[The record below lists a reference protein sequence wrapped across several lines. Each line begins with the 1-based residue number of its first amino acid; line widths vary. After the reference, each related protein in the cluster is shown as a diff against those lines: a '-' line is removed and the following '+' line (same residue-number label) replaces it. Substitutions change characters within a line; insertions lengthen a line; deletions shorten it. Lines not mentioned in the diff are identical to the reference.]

1 MPCLLSNRTVG
12 CAATGRYHPPPV
24 LLSRLA
30 LVLHLATAAAV
41 AEPLRFSLPEGGM
54 QNEFYRDGPVA
65 AHVVLRPGPEPRIV
79 VAFPAG
85 NSGAAVWFDA
95 EGGLLAWKPDV
106 AIEPASR
113 AVEGGTLRG
122 VSAVLRASGGAVRVR
137 DVVTGSIRVIRE
149 ADDGLEPPP
158 AISAVP
164 RRSDRRVTWL
174 RRRIDG
180 APGYELSIDLL
191 RGRMTGGDG
200 EAVTLHPDAQGEI
213 ELRVTALTGEPPLT
227 PLPADELV
235 DEGAKPDPHL
245 RRILVYLS
253 YREKLLAGSWQ
264 FATYFGRDTLMSL
277 ALLAPAAEPGLVE
290 AGLGA
295 VLERLNAAGEVAH
308 EEAVGEFA
316 LLDRGPA
323 LDYKMIDDDFMLA
336 AVAARLLLAPGA
348 DRARAAAFLARK
360 AGNGG
365 TMGSGLVRNLRF
377 VVAAAAPFART
388 PGWRRLIPLKDGESV
403 GNWRDSN
410 LGLGGGRYPYDVNGV
425 LVPAA
430 LAAAAALRASGLLEP
445 YIDEASD
452 AELARAATLAETW
465 RREAPAL
472 FDVALD
478 ADAARSEVAD
488 YAGRVGIDATDALA
502 ALDGG
507 GVRFRAVALDAG
519 GRPIA
524 VQNSD
529 EAMALFF
536 LDPPPSEAARV
547 AASLTQPFPAGLMTG
562 AGLVVANPAYAAES
576 NEPAFDRNHYH
587 GAVIW
592 SWQQALLAAG
602 IDRQLA
608 RRDFGMPE
616 RRQLEAA
623 RSRLRTAIRAADEL
637 RGSELWSWTEE
648 DGAWRAVPFGAQEG
662 HETESNAAQL
672 WSAVHLALP

>member
-1 MPCLLSNRTVG
+1 MALSFRAG
-12 CAATGRYHPPPV
+12 MIFF
-24 LLSRLA
+24 RLA
-30 LVLHLATAAAV
+30 LLLHLATAAAV
-41 AEPLRFSLPEGGM
+41 AEPLRFSLAEGGM
-54 QNEFYRDGPVA
+54 LNEFYRDGPVA
-65 AHVVLRPGPEPRIV
+65 AHVVLRPGPRLV

-85 NSGAAVWFDA
+85 NSGAAVWFDSDG
-95 EGGLLAWKPDV
+95 EPFTWKPDV

-113 AVEGGTLRG
+113 AVEGGTLHG
-122 VSAVLRASGGAVRVR
+122 VSVVLRAAGGAVTIR

-149 ADDGLEPPP
+149 ADDGLDPPP
-158 AISAVP
+158 ATSVQP
-164 RRSDRRVTWL
+164 RQADSGVTWL

-180 APGYELSIDLL
+180 APGYLLSIEVLH
-191 RGRMTGGDG
+191 GRMSGGAD
-200 EAVTLHPDAQGEI
+200 AVRLHPDATGDI
-213 ELRVTALTGEPPLT
+213 ELRVTALTGDPPLT
-227 PLPADELV
+227 PLPADGLV
-235 DEGAKPDPHL
+235 KEGAARDLRL
-245 RRILVYLS
+245 RRILAYLS

-277 ALLAPAAEPGLVE
+277 ALLAPAAEPQLVE

-295 VLERLNAAGEVAH
+295 VLGRLNAAGEVAH
-308 EEAVGEFA
+308 EEAIGEFA
-316 LLDRGPA
+316 LLGRGPA

-360 AGNGG
+360 AANGG
-365 TMGSGLVRNLRF
+365 TMGDGLARNLRF
-377 VVAAAAPFART
+377 VVAAGEPFARA
-388 PGWRRLIPLKDGESV
+388 PGWRRLISLKDGESV

-430 LAAAAALRASGLLEP
+430 LAAADALRASGLLGP
-445 YIDEASD
+445 YLDAAGD
-452 AELARAATLAETW
+452 AELARAASLAETW
-465 RREAPAL
+465 RREAPAM

-478 ADAARSEVAD
+478 DDAAKREVTD
-488 YAGRVGIDATDALA
+488 YAGRVGIDAADALA
-502 ALDGG
+502 ALDGH
-507 GVRFRAVALDAG
+507 GVRFRAVALDAD

-536 LDPPPSEAARV
+536 LDPPLPEAARV
-547 AASLTQPFPAGLMTG
+547 AASLTQPFPAGLLTG

-576 NEPAFDRNHYH
+576 LEPKFDRNHYH

-592 SWQQALLAAG
+592 SWQQALLLAG

-608 RRDFGMPE
+608 RRGLESPE
-616 RRQLEAA
+616 RGLLEAA
-623 RSRLRTAIRAADEL
+623 RSRLHAAIGAAREL
-637 RGSELWSWTEE
+637 RGSELWTWAEE
-648 DGAWRAVPFGAQEG
+648 DGAWQAVAFGAQEG

>member
-1 MPCLLSNRTVG
+1 M
-12 CAATGRYHPPPV
+12 

-65 AHVVLRPGPEPRIV
+65 AHVVLRPGPEPRVV

-95 EGGLLAWKPDV
+95 EGGPLAWKPDV

-122 VSAVLRASGGAVRVR
+122 ISAVLRASGGAIRVR

-158 AISAVP
+158 ATSAEP
-164 RRSDRRVTWL
+164 RRADRGVTWL

-180 APGYELSIDLL
+180 APGYQLSIDVL

-200 EAVTLHPDAQGEI
+200 EAITLHPDARGEI

-235 DEGAKPDPHL
+235 DEGAEPDPHL
-245 RRILVYLS
+245 RRILAYLS

-277 ALLAPAAEPGLVE
+277 ALLAPVAEPGLVE

-316 LLDRGPA
+316 LLGRGPA

-348 DRARAAAFLARK
+348 NRARAAAFLARK
-360 AGNGG
+360 TGNGE
-365 TMGSGLVRNLRF
+365 TMGGGLVRNLRF

-445 YIDEASD
+445 YLDEAGD

-465 RREAPAL
+465 RREAPAM

-478 ADAARSEVAD
+478 ADAARSGGYGLRRPRWHRRSGCARGARRRRSPLSRRGSRCGRQAD
-488 YAGRVGIDATDALA
+488 RRAELGRGD
-502 ALDGG
+502 
-507 GVRFRAVALDAG
+507 
-519 GRPIA
+519 
-524 VQNSD
+524 
-529 EAMALFF
+529 
-536 LDPPPSEAARV
+536 
-547 AASLTQPFPAGLMTG
+547 
-562 AGLVVANPAYAAES
+562 
-576 NEPAFDRNHYH
+576 
-587 GAVIW
+587 GAVLSRSASVGSSARRGFPDSAVSRRTPDRRRPRRRESRLCRGVARAGI
-592 SWQQALLAAG
+592 QPQPLPRCRDLVMAAG
-602 IDRQLA
+602 A
-608 RRDFGMPE
+608 PGC
-616 RRQLEAA
+616 
-623 RSRLRTAIRAADEL
+623 
-637 RGSELWSWTEE
+637 
-648 DGAWRAVPFGAQEG
+648 G
-662 HETESNAAQL
+662 H
-672 WSAVHLALP
+672 